1 MVIYKEDSLID
12 AEKAAKALRKE
23 GIKTDVYLDEG
34 KMKKVY
40 DYTEKN
46 RIPYLL
52 TVSPSLSLKN
62 LATREIKE
70 LDNIEEV
77 IKKLKA

>member
-1 MVIYKEDSLID
+1 
-12 AEKAAKALRKE
+12 
-23 GIKTDVYLDEG
+23 
-34 KMKKVY
+34 MKKVY